1 MTELRDLL
9 REAAAGEPHVAIDP
23 DAVVR
28 RSHAALRRRR
38 ARVAGAL
45 GAALL
50 AVAVALPLAV
60 RAGAPRPAVPTPTD
74 TPRVSQVPLRVE
86 RTVDLAD
93 ARPGSS
99 RPQASVRTLWLDPAN
114 DLDYDRFDGVTDDG
128 LVVRQRYRYA
138 GDRSE
143 FALLDVATG
152 RTDWLPR
159 PPMDVGEPRPLLLGR
174 DRLVYLDNRT
184 AFTDAVLTF
193 DRRSRTW
200 GRKPISKPAGT
211 ERFFG
216 FRTVA
221 DPERDAVY
229 LLSSDQ
235 RGRSWWSVDLR
246 TGGTP
251 VEVPS
256 LMNTTPAWLG
266 RAHAVIDDDG
276 AVVVT
281 RNGVRRVLTAAAPNG
296 CRIVPGQGS
305 GDVGFVGRMLVASF
319 PCAQGSRVIVFDEA
333 GTAVLE
339 VDGPPGLAQLGRGG
353 VGSQWLLLG
362 TEHGTFAVD
371 TRAGTVLDLG
381 GPDHG
386 DEPLPGVVGD
396 LAVWNHPGPRDAADV
411 LDVVYEA
418 ARLR

>member
-9 REAAAGEPHVAIDP
+9 HEAVAEEPRAAIDP
-23 DAVVR
+23 DTVVR

-38 ARVAGAL
+38 VRAAGVL

-50 AVAVALPLAV
+50 VVAVALPLAV

-74 TPRVSQVPLRVE
+74 TPRVSQVPLRVD

-93 ARPGSS
+93 ARPVPST
-99 RPQASVRTLWLDPAN
+99 PLASARTLWLDPAN
-114 DLDYDRFDGVTDDG
+114 DLDYDRLDGVTDDG
-128 LVVRQRYRYA
+128 LVVRQRYHYA

-159 PPMDVGEPRPLLLGR
+159 PPMDLGEPRPLLLGR

-193 DRRSRTW
+193 DRHSRTW
-200 GRKPISKPAGT
+200 SRRPISKPAGT

-216 FRTVA
+216 FRTVV
-221 DPERDAVY
+221 DPERDVVY
-229 LLSSDQ
+229 LVSTDQ

-246 TGGTP
+246 TGGVP
-251 VEVPS
+251 VEVPA
-256 LMNTTPAWLG
+256 LRDTIPAWQG
-266 RAHAVIDDDG
+266 RAHAVMHDDG
-276 AVVVT
+276 LLVVT
-281 RNGVRRVLTAAAPNG
+281 RDGLSRVLTAGAPNG
-296 CRIVPGQGS
+296 CRLVPGQGL
-305 GDVGFVGRMLVASF
+305 GGVVFVGQRLVAEF
-319 PCAQGSRVIVFDEA
+319 PCAQGARVIVFDEA
-333 GTAVLE
+333 GRAVLQVSSSE
-339 VDGPPGLAQLGRGG
+339 VFGLGRGAARTRW
-353 VGSQWLLLG
+353 VLLS
-362 TEHGTFAVD
+362 TATGTFAID
-371 TRAGTVLDLG
+371 TTGGTVLDLG
-381 GPDHG
+381 GPMHG
-386 DEPLPGVVGD
+386 DEPPQAVVGD

-418 ARLR
+418 GRLR